1 MNYILCCITLYLRLD
16 ASVSRRFHHCR
27 MDVEGSYS
35 GGHRLTFVGDVPDSL
50 LCIFCHF
57 PSRDTQLS
65 ACCGYNMCR
74 SCLDNYKES
83 ITLLHKILTCPKC
96 CHYDF
101 KAYPNKMSDREIYNL
116 MVVCSN
122 GKAGCK
128 WRGNLNELTVH
139 LEDTCLFE
147 MVECPKGCRLLLQR
161 RDIALHAKS
170 NCSQLVIN
178 CPHCLVR
185 GKKHFIEGQ
194 HLEECSKAPLSCP
207 NHCGASVSSEDMS
220 KHRKVCPLE
229 VVSCEYNDLGCD
241 TDMAR
246 QDVEVHNREFIA
258 KHLNLAKQKLVCS
271 TKELQL
277 SKMQLIS
284 VEKEHNAF
292 KSTVAYTA
300 EEVLAM
306 IKLLGQLNL
315 AQDKAQKINILRQ
328 INLFYNNVFALQGNQ
343 TAPVILRMD
352 NFVKRRKNGTM
363 WCSPPFFTHTQG
375 YRLCLCVFAGGHKV
389 VQRRDHISV
398 FVAVM
403 EGPHDSQLTWPMEGI
418 IHVYLLNQLHSVDSD
433 LSYFMAINLPDT
445 PLFPI
450 DSVTRV
456 TMEDKSISTP
466 KGMMSSCGIGAT
478 NFVPLDKLMS
488 VTSVCQFLKNDCIFL
503 KVEYES
509 QSDDVGSPKTFAYK
523 QRESDRRVRQNS
535 QQFYRQPHR
544 EAPSVV
550 METPALNSPQ
560 NRPSDHPSPRG
571 SGGGARGSHKVIKIP
586 EADTR
591 L

>member
-1 MNYILCCITLYLRLD
+1 MMFLILLQKETTSLLN
-16 ASVSRRFHHCR
+16 
-27 MDVEGSYS
+27 MDDEGSYS

-65 ACCGYNMCR
+65 TCCGYNMCQ
-74 SCLDNYKES
+74 SCLDNYKQS
-83 ITLLHKILTCPKC
+83 ITLSRKILACPKC

-128 WRGNLNELTVH
+128 WRGNLNELTIH

-194 HLEECSKAPLSCP
+194 HLEECSKAPLSCQ

-220 KHRKVCPLE
+220 EHRKVCPLE

-271 TKELQL
+271 TKELESSKAHL
-277 SKMQLIS
+277 SIAKKRL
-284 VEKEHNAF
+284 ETLNTTF
-292 KSTVAYTA
+292 AYSI
-300 EEVLAM
+300 EEVLSM
-306 IKLLGQLNL
+306 IRLLDQINFVQQKKEKSNL
-315 AQDKAQKINILRQ
+315 LRQ
-328 INLFYNNVFALQGNQ
+328 LSLRYKSLLLLQDNQ
-343 TAPVILRMD
+343 VAPVVLKMND
-352 NFVKRRKNGTM
+352 FKRHQKNGNSWFSYT
-363 WCSPPFFTHTQG
+363 FFTHEHG
-375 YRLCLCVFAGGHKV
+375 YKLSLCVEAAGHGAATQKSDFV
-389 VQRRDHISV
+389 SV
-398 FVAVM
+398 FVCLMQGQYDCHLA
-403 EGPHDSQLTWPMEGI
+403 WPMEGVI
-418 IHVYLLNQLHSVDSD
+418 RVCLLDQLYSSKDND
-433 LSYFMAINLPDT
+433 LCYAMTISLPES
-445 PLFPI
+445 PLFP
-450 DSVTRV
+450 VNATLRV
-456 TMEDKSISTP
+456 SAKNEETSIKTP
-466 KGMMSSCGIGAT
+466 MGLMSSTMLGSSKFIS
-478 NFVPLDKLMS
+478 LEKLTKSS
-488 VTSVCQFLKNDCIFL
+488 VHQFLKDDCIFFR
-503 KVEYES
+503 VEYGRS
-509 QSDDVGSPKTFAYK
+509 SDDFASPKSCTYK
-523 QRESDRRVRQNS
+523 EPESKPVIQHSYRIPQQKIVEKKELADSVQYRSIMQNS
-535 QQFYRQPHR
+535 SEDTGASKEVKLQVPKIL
-544 EAPSVV
+544 
-550 METPALNSPQ
+550 ETATSL
-560 NRPSDHPSPRG
+560 
-571 SGGGARGSHKVIKIP
+571 
-586 EADTR
+586 
-591 L
+591 